1 MQKNVFVFC
10 TFCDE
15 NMISYVERKV
25 SVVFALHVVVL
36 VLREKEHIF
45 GKAKPHNSIYSC
57 PFDPSDY
64 DYRPEEDSQLS
75 FSGLE
80 K

>member
-1 MQKNVFVFC
+1 
-10 TFCDE
+10 
-15 NMISYVERKV
+15 MISYVERKV

-45 GKAKPHNSIYSC
+45 GKAKPHNSIYSF

-64 DYRPEEDSQLS
+64 DYHPEEDSKLS
-75 FSGLE
+75 FSSF
-80 K
+80 